1 MFDSVQK
8 ELNELVSIVHQ
19 TALVNAGLVLDP
31 GAKRS
36 EAAML
41 DHARHEQRKVI
52 LMEKYNLTEN
62 PVYEQRQV
70 AIRDC
75 ASVLDR

>member
-36 EAAML
+36 EATML
-41 DHARHEQRKVI
+41 EHACNEQRKVF
-52 LMEKYNLTEN
+52 LMEKYNLTAI
-62 PVYEQRQV
+62 PVYDQRQV
-70 AIRDC
+70 ASRD
-75 ASVLDR
+75 